1 LDRDL
6 KGSLGIMVRS
16 PAQSLASLLAQKR
29 VGVPA
34 KASTTQQETRGSWVN
49 LLLTYWGTWG
59 THALALADQAVVSGA
74 SFLTTVVIGRWTF
87 PSQLGV
93 YSIGISLLISSL
105 VIQESLILV
114 PYTIQRHR
122 LLGAQAERAGS
133 SLAQSGLLSA
143 LGIVVLVVT
152 ALGLSARDAEPTLV
166 AMTWALA
173 AVLPFTLLREFGR
186 RFAFA
191 HLQIAHALIL
201 DSAVAA
207 MQLAGLGL
215 LAWTGRMSAAA
226 ACGVLGAA
234 CALSGVVW
242 LYLAR
247 ADFAIHADHVRA
259 TMKQSWGLG
268 KWLFVSQINSLVKG
282 YITYWLL
289 GWIAGASATGVYAA
303 CMSVVLFANPFIQGL
318 GNIFGPKAALVF
330 KEGGGARLRREVARD
345 SLLLGVA
352 MTLFCSVVL
361 FAGEH
366 VMRFLYPGNEYEG
379 NGHTVTV
386 LALALLASAVG
397 MPASNAL
404 ESIERPREVFWAGL
418 FAAVLTAALVWSLVA
433 GWGLLGAA
441 YGFLAGNVAGAAGL
455 WVAFLASVQR
465 HGPEAHPQTHQTR

>member
-1 LDRDL
+1 MARDRRFQ
-6 KGSLGIMVRS
+6 V
-16 PAQSLASLLAQKR
+16 LA
-29 VGVPA
+29 
-34 KASTTQQETRGSWVN
+34 RGSWVN
-49 LLLTYWGTWG
+49 LLRTAWGTQ
-59 THALALADQAVVSGA
+59 ALALADQAVVSGA

-87 PSQLGV
+87 PNELGV
-93 YSIGISLLISSL
+93 YSIGISLLVSLL
-105 VIQESLILV
+105 VIQESLILL
-114 PYTIQRHR
+114 PYTIRRHR
-122 LLGAQAERAGS
+122 LLGAQAEHAGS
-133 SLAQSGLLSA
+133 SLIQSGLLSA

-173 AVLPFTLLREFGR
+173 AVLPFALLREFGR

-191 HLQIAHALIL
+191 HLQIAQALIL

-215 LAWTGRMSAAA
+215 LAWTGRMSAATACA
-226 ACGVLGAA
+226 ALGAA

-247 ADFAIHADHVRA
+247 ADFVIRADHVRA

-268 KWLFVSQINSLVKG
+268 KWLFVSQINWLVQG

-318 GNIFGPKAALVF
+318 GNIFGPKATLVF
-330 KEGGGARLRREVARD
+330 KEGGGARLRREVVRD

-352 MTLFCSVVL
+352 MTLFCLVVL

-366 VMRFLYPGNEYEG
+366 VMRLLYHDNEYEG
-379 NGHTVTV
+379 NGQTVTV
-386 LALALLASAVG
+386 LA
-397 MPASNAL
+397 PASNAL
-404 ESIERPREVFWAGL
+404 ESIERPQEVFWAGL
-418 FAAVLTAALVWSLVA
+418 FAVVLTAALVWWLVA

-465 HGPEAHPQTHQTR
+465 HGPEAHPKPDDDGLGFHLHTGDPGALRRIDRMLGRPRPNSTPSARPLERFGAES